1 MRRIFRCSAAATP
14 RSASRRSAGASNWC
28 CDCPKCRFVFLALAP
43 FVDRQRLIATFGRDM
58 LDDPAQ
64 IDGFAELCG
73 LQRHKPFECVG
84 EIEESATVM
93 AHLAGMADWRDDAVV
108 RALAPRLQA
117 ATSPRCSRCAGRIWF
132 PSDTWRCSM
141 RVDELRGRRIAIWG
155 FAREGRAALR
165 FLRERDPGMAITVL
179 DDADGARDVDA
190 PLISGRAAIAAAIG
204 GFDVVV
210 KSPGISLYDPLVL
223 QARANG
229 VRFTSLLNL
238 WFADAPTCRTI
249 CVTGTKGKS
258 TTTALIA
265 HILRGVGW
273 NAVAAGNIGVPVT
286 ELPRDGLDAAV
297 IEVSSYQA
305 ADFDGQ
311 CDIAVLT
318 SLHQEHL
325 DWHGSVAAY
334 RRDKL
339 NLLRHARHSLIN
351 RDAVAAVGEVL
362 DLDRLDHGDVC
373 RVSRRCAWATAIS
386 RARTTCPTWRAR
398 WRWRGLL
405 GVDAGCGAARGGGFS
420 AAAAS
425 SAGDRRGG
433 RRAVCRRQ
441 HLDHAGGDDCGARRV
456 SRPGGHGDHRRP

>member
-1 MRRIFRCSAAATP
+1 
-14 RSASRRSAGASNWC
+14 
-28 CDCPKCRFVFLALAP
+28 
-43 FVDRQRLIATFGRDM
+43 
-58 LDDPAQ
+58 
-64 IDGFAELCG
+64 
-73 LQRHKPFECVG
+73 
-84 EIEESATVM
+84 
-93 AHLAGMADWRDDAVV
+93 
-108 RALAPRLQA
+108 
-117 ATSPRCSRCAGRIWF
+117 
-132 PSDTWRCSM
+132 M
-141 RVDELRGRRIAIWG
+141 RVDELRGRRVAIWG

-179 DDADGARDVDA
+179 DDAEAARDVDA
-190 PLISGRAAIAAAIG
+190 PLISGRASIAAAIG

-210 KSPGISLYDPLVL
+210 KSPGISLYDPLVV
-223 QARANG
+223 QARADG

-318 SLHQEHL
+318 SLYQEHL

-339 NLLRHARHSLIN
+339 NLLRHARRSLIN
-351 RDAVAAVGEVL
+351 RDALAVVRRRWISTAWTMR
-362 DLDRLDHGDVC
+362 RLPSVPSC
-373 RVSRRCAWATAIS
+373 R
-386 RARTTCPTWRAR
+386 
-398 WRWRGLL
+398 
-405 GVDAGCGAARGGGFS
+405 
-420 AAAAS
+420 
-425 SAGDRRGG
+425 
-433 RRAVCRRQ
+433 
-441 HLDHAGGDDCGARRV
+441 
-456 SRPGGHGDHRRP
+456 